1 MKTKKKPNRTYQ
13 RHTVLKQKDYYEAV
27 SRYNIILWCII
38 FDAYYYIVL
47 YLIFFF
53 FYTLLRMR
61 IYTLSAQN
69 IKWQPQG
76 SLFSSSTGRYQLASI
91 PKFVSEHDPQVVM
104 LFFLNR
110 SGRRSLERA
119 RIAAKYIIF
128 ENRVQVRNISLV
140 CRNKLDK

>member
-13 RHTVLKQKDYYEAV
+13 RHTVLKKKDYYEAV

-47 YLIFFF
+47 YLIIF

-69 IKWQPQG
+69 IEWQPQG
-76 SLFSSSTGRYQLASI
+76 SLFSSSTGRYQPASM

-110 SGRRSLERA
+110 SGRRSLEGA
-119 RIAAKYIIF
+119 RIAARCIIF
-128 ENRVQVRNISLV
+128 GNRVQVRNISLV
-140 CRNKLDK
+140 CRNKLDR